1 MVRILTNKPPF
12 NHLTAAQVREAISTA
27 TSVLPMKEDLKAAIL
42 AADWEEGPE
51 DRSRKDWEVNLR
63 PRFGEYTVRVFEFGS
78 ITIYGPNMQKF
89 EVRKF

>member
-1 MVRILTNKPPF
+1 MARILTNKPPF
-12 NHLTAAQVREAISTA
+12 NHLTAVQVREAISMGTCIPGM
-27 TSVLPMKEDLKAAIL
+27 SEDLKEAIL

-78 ITIYGPNMQKF
+78 ITIYGTNMIKF
-89 EVRKF
+89 ELRKF